1 MLLTIVIPVHNGEH
15 SIDACL
21 NCIWSLGLDEADYEV
36 VCVNDCS
43 TDGTVAAVE
52 RQCKEHGNLRLVN
65 NARNLRAG
73 GSRNRGVREARGLY
87 VVFMDADDYYGPP
100 FAECVRYLKDNALDI
115 LCFDKSRHLR
125 GEVSETPIHNFKHKD
140 VMSGRS
146 FMINNGFPWGPT
158 QYLFKRSL
166 MVDNEV
172 YFAEECSC
180 EDVDWAH
187 KLPFFAKR
195 MQFLPVVAYHYV
207 LEPNSTT
214 GAEFRSK
221 ERVFDRIRSGWRV
234 QQLVQLYTE
243 PAERAALL
251 GVASATSRYGIMFL
265 CGLLT
270 SPAEKKRIIK
280 QYVPAEL
287 NLGRFNWAKRFPG
300 VFAWVSTIVA
310 PVFRSMV
317 VLHRKL
323 NKRK

>member
-15 SIDACL
+15 CIDACL
-21 NCIWSLGLDEADYEV
+21 NCIWRLGLDEADYEV

-73 GSRNRGVREARGLY
+73 GSRNHGVREARGQY
-87 VVFMDADDYYGPP
+87 VAFMDADDYYDSS
-100 FAECVRYLKDNALDI
+100 FAECVRYLKDNDLDI
-115 LCFDKSRHLR
+115 LCFDTARHAV
-125 GEVSETPIHNFKHKD
+125 EKENNIPIYKFKHRE
-140 VMSGRS
+140 VMTGREFLTANS
-146 FMINNGFPWGPT
+146 FPYAPT
-158 QYLFKRSL
+158 RYIFKRSL
-166 MVDNEV
+166 MVDNGV

-221 ERVFDRIRSGWRV
+221 ERVFDRIRSGYRV
-234 QQLVQLYTE
+234 SCLTELYTTDN
-243 PAERAALL
+243 ERKAIM

-265 CGLLT
+265 CGLFT
-270 SPAEKKRIIK
+270 SPAEKKRIIE

-287 NLGRFNWAKRFPG
+287 NLGRLNWVKRFPG
-300 VFAWVSTIVA
+300 VFAWVSTIIA
-310 PVFRSMV
+310 PVFRTMV

>member
-15 SIDACL
+15 CIDACL
-21 NCIWSLGLDEADYEV
+21 NCIWRLGLDEADYEV

-52 RQCKEHGNLRLVN
+52 RQCKYHGNLRLVN

-234 QQLVQLYTE
+234 QQLLHLYTE
-243 PAERAALL
+243 PAERKVLL
-251 GVASATSRYGIMFL
+251 GVASATSRYGIIFL
-265 CGLLT
+265 CGLFT
-270 SPAEKKRIIK
+270 SPIEKKQIIER
-280 QYVPAEL
+280 YVLAEL
-287 NLGRFNWAKRFPG
+287 NLGRLNWVKRFPG
-300 VFAWVSTIVA
+300 VFAWVSTLVA
-310 PVFRSMV
+310 PVFRSIV
-317 VLHRKL
+317 VLNHYLK
-323 NKRK
+323 KRK

>member
-52 RQCKEHGNLRLVN
+52 RQCKEHGNLRLVSN
-65 NARNLRAG
+65 NRNLRAG
-73 GSRNRGVREARGLY
+73 GSRNHGVREARGQY
-87 VVFMDADDYYGPP
+87 VAFMDADDYYGPD
-100 FAECVRYLKDNALDI
+100 FARCVNYLKDSDLDI
-115 LCFDKSRHLR
+115 LCYDTARHSV
-125 GEVSETPIHNFKHKD
+125 EKENNIPIYKFKHSE
-140 VMSGRS
+140 VMTGREFLTANS
-146 FMINNGFPWGPT
+146 FPYAPT
-158 QYLFKRSL
+158 RYIFKRSL

-172 YFAEECSC
+172 FFAEGCSC
-180 EDVDWAH
+180 EDVDWTH
-187 KLPFFAKR
+187 KLPFFAKK

-234 QQLVQLYTE
+234 QQLVHLYTK
-243 PAERAALL
+243 PAERKALL

>member
-15 SIDACL
+15 CIDACL
-21 NCIWSLGLDEADYEV
+21 NRIWGLGLAEADFEV

-43 TDGTVAAVE
+43 TDGTVTAVE
-52 RQCKEHGNLRLVN
+52 RQCKEHGNLRLVSN
-65 NARNLRAG
+65 ERNLRAG
-73 GSRNRGVREARGLY
+73 GSRNHGVREARGRY
-87 VVFMDADDYYGPP
+87 IVFLDADDYYDSS
-100 FAECVRYLKDNALDI
+100 FAECVRYLKDNDLDI

-125 GEVSETPIHNFKHKD
+125 GEESETPIHNFKYKD
-140 VMSGRS
+140 IMDGRT
-146 FMINNGFPWGPT
+146 FMQKNGLPWGPT
-158 QYLFKRSL
+158 QYIFKRSL
-166 MVDNEV
+166 MVDNGA

-187 KLPFFAKR
+187 KLPFFAKS

-221 ERVFDRIRSGWRV
+221 ERVFDRIRSGYRV
-234 QQLVQLYTE
+234 SCLTELYTTDN
-243 PAERAALL
+243 ERKAIM

-265 CGLLT
+265 CGLFT
-270 SPAEKKRIIK
+270 SPAEKKRIIE

-287 NLGRFNWAKRFPG
+287 NLGRLNWVKRFPG
-300 VFAWVSTIVA
+300 VFAWVSTIIA
-310 PVFRSMV
+310 PVFRTMV